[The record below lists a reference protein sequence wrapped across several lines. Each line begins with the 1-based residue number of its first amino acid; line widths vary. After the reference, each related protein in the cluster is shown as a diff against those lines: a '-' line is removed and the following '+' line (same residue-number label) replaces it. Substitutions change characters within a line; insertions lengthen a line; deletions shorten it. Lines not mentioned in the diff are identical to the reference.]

1 MFIKEKYVR
10 IVVPGALALVVCA
23 CGGGSSGQ
31 IGASGSASAAGIS
44 VSSGPIT
51 GFGSVF
57 VNGVEY
63 DTSQAQI
70 LMNGVQ
76 GTQDDLRV
84 GMMINVTGS
93 VAAGTTTGT
102 ASKVKFNSNVV
113 GIVDSVDV
121 PNNTLVVLGQ
131 TVVTDDLTVFDG
143 VTLSTL
149 QPGNVLEV
157 SGMVDSSGVIH
168 ATRIEL
174 KSMTMTPSSLLEVK
188 GRVTNLDTPNMT
200 FDVGA
205 QPVDYVSAV
214 LKQLPDGLS
223 NGLQVEVK
231 STQGLNADGAL
242 IAAIIEGESIGI
254 SDVKGTEKEVEG
266 LVTDF
271 TSDSAFS
278 VNGQAVSATAQ
289 TVYKY
294 GVASDIALNT
304 RLEVEGIVDNA
315 GVLVADKVV
324 FKPSS
329 SIDVRGEVQAID
341 ASAGTVTLL
350 GIQFTVDANTQYHDE
365 GVGHMRDF
373 RTKDIAVGDS
383 LEIHAYKSGD
393 VLIAARI
400 ERKNPSSTSGVVIR
414 ASLESINAPQ
424 LLVLGI
430 TVITDAATSFVLND
444 AAVSGD
450 AFFTAVQVGD
460 AVRITGMLTGDGT
473 IHATRIQN
481 GL

>member
-1 MFIKEKYVR
+1 MFIKVKYAC
-10 IVVPGALALVVCA
+10 IALPGALALVLSA

-31 IGASGSASAAGIS
+31 VGASGSVSAAGIS

-84 GMMINVTGS
+84 GMMVNVTGS
-93 VAAGTTTGT
+93 VNAGSTTGT
-102 ASKVKFNSNVV
+102 ASRIDFNSNVV

-143 VTLSTL
+143 GTLSTL
-149 QPGNVLEV
+149 RPGNVLEV
-157 SGMVDSSGVIH
+157 SGMVDSGGVIH
-168 ATRIEL
+168 ATRIDL
-174 KSMTMTPSSLLEVK
+174 KSLTMTPNSLLEVK
-188 GRVTNLDTPNMT
+188 GRVTNLDTANMT

-205 QPVDYVSAV
+205 QPVDYASAV

-223 NGLQVEVK
+223 NGLQVEVN
-231 STQGLNADGAL
+231 STQGLNADGVL

-254 SDVKGTEKEVEG
+254 SDVKGTEKELEG

-271 TSDSAFS
+271 TSDNAFS
-278 VNGQAVSATAQ
+278 VNGQAVSTTPQ

-304 RLEVEGIVDNA
+304 RLEVEGIVDDA
-315 GVLVADKVV
+315 GVLFADKVV

-329 SIDVRGEVQAID
+329 SIDVSGDVQAVD

-350 GIQFTVDANTQYHDE
+350 GIQFTVDANTQYHDV
-365 GVGHMRDF
+365 GVSHMHDF
-373 RTKDIAVGDS
+373 RAKGIAVGDS
-383 LEIHAYKSGD
+383 LEIHAYKSGEA
-393 VLIAARI
+393 LIAARI
-400 ERKNPSSTSGVVIR
+400 ERKSPSSTSAVVIR
-414 ASLESINAPQ
+414 ASLESMNAPQ
-424 LLVLGI
+424 LQVLGVA
-430 TVITDAATSFVLND
+430 VITDAATFFFLND

-450 AFFTAVQVGD
+450 AFFAAVQVGD
-460 AVRITGMLTGDGT
+460 AVKVMGMLTGDGT
-473 IHATRIQN
+473 IHAARIQK